1 LDEALRQILTSFRLP
16 GESALI
22 ERIVAVFSKKYFDTA
37 EAAEIAK
44 KDGVF
49 VLIYAIIM
57 LNTDAYNPNIR
68 EDKRMTSEEFA
79 RNLRDVNNGKDFERQ
94 YLQDIYDSI
103 KTREI
108 VLPEEHDN
116 KYAFEHAW
124 KELLIKTQTS
134 ERLAPC
140 KNTNIYDADMFA
152 ATWRPIVATL
162 NYVFVSA
169 TEDAVF
175 QRITTGYSQLV
186 QIATKY
192 GVHECLDHI
201 ILSLS
206 KISTLT
212 ADGASTAL
220 NTEIVAQGKSI
231 MVSKFAVDFGRNVQ
245 AELATLVLFRVIN
258 GCEGVIR
265 DGWLP
270 VSLHAILQGIMV

>member
-1 LDEALRQILTSFRLP
+1 LASQGIIEDSNNANAVAAFLTGTSRIDKRILGEFISKKGNEAILDAFINQFDFRGQRLDEALRQILTSFRLP

-49 VLIYAIIM
+49 VLTYAIIM
-57 LNTDAYNPNIR
+57 LNTDAYNPNMR

-103 KTREI
+103 KIREI

-140 KNTNIYDADMFA
+140 KNTNIYNADMFA
-152 ATWRPIVATL
+152 AT
-162 NYVFVSA
+162 
-169 TEDAVF
+169 
-175 QRITTGYSQLV
+175 
-186 QIATKY
+186 
-192 GVHECLDHI
+192 
-201 ILSLS
+201 
-206 KISTLT
+206 
-212 ADGASTAL
+212 
-220 NTEIVAQGKSI
+220 
-231 MVSKFAVDFGRNVQ
+231 
-245 AELATLVLFRVIN
+245 
-258 GCEGVIR
+258 
-265 DGWLP
+265 
-270 VSLHAILQGIMV
+270 